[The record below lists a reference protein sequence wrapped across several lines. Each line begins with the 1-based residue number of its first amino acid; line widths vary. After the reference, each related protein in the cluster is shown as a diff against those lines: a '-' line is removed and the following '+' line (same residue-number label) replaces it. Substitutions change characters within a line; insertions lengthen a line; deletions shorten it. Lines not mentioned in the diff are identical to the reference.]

1 MKYGFCKEFS
11 TPMKTE
17 VDYELI
23 KMIKEAP
30 IIFLPVG
37 NIRTNYIKQ
46 VQKFI
51 LTKNKAI
58 WEIPNGLLI

>member
-23 KMIKEAP
+23 KKIKEERED
-30 IIFLPVG
+30 
-37 NIRTNYIKQ
+37 N
-46 VQKFI
+46 
-51 LTKNKAI
+51 
-58 WEIPNGLLI
+58 